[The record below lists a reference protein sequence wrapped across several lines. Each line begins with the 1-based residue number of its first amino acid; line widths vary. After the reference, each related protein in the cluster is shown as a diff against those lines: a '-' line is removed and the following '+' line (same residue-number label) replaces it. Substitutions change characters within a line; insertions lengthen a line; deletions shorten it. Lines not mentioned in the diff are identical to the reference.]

1 MADNNFFKEVFD
13 SEFSKLIA
21 TGISRQNAAAQALSS
36 ARTICSE
43 RARYHQPV
51 QLPPAH
57 LTGTANPLSDFDQ
70 RGFVGVEDTANS
82 SATNTS
88 IMSAPSSVEVPGQ
101 VQDRRKGKLAAN
113 VYSMPKKRIP
123 SLAPV
128 LSNVVPPI
136 NYDDF
141 KRLLVDCGSTGDY
154 SPVIRL
160 VGSTFSS
167 AEAMNKSFNLPDIDS
182 NSSYPTG
189 SNSSYSFSG
198 KAAVAETGKSDGKY
212 VKDEDS
218 LGHKSNTGN
227 IESDHITKT
236 SLVSLSSSIGDIAI
250 AQNVAGHSKFDRISI
265 DIDRVSDVF
274 QMLFST
280 SHEGNVPEHTYVY
293 MSICSLTHT
302 YTQSHAR
309 TGTHTH
315 THTHTHYFLPC
326 LLPYILLTSKNS
338 NLFFHDCF
346 LLVLPLHRLSFLY
359 ETSFWNLQPAHF
371 V

>member
-36 ARTICSE
+36 ARNICSE

-70 RGFVGVEDTANS
+70 RGFVGVEDAASS

-88 IMSAPSSVEVPGQ
+88 IMSASSSVEVPGQ

-167 AEAMNKSFNLPDIDS
+167 AEAMNKSFNLSDIDS
-182 NSSYPTG
+182 SSTYQTA
-189 SNSSYSFSG
+189 SNSSNSFSG
-198 KAAVAETGKSDGKY
+198 KAAAAETGKSEGKY
-212 VKDEDS
+212 VKEEDS
-218 LGHKSNTGN
+218 LGHLNNTRN
-227 IESDHITKT
+227 IESDHITKA
-236 SLVSLSSSIGDIAI
+236 SLVSLSSSTGDIAI
-250 AQNVAGHSKFDRISI
+250 AQNVPGHTKFDRISI

-280 SHEGNVPEHTYVY
+280 SHEGNLSKHTNTH
-293 MSICSLTHT
+293 IHTLTRRHT
-302 YTQSHAR
+302 HAH
-309 TGTHTH
+309 TFTHTH
-315 THTHTHYFLPC
+315 TT
-326 LLPYILLTSKNS
+326 
-338 NLFFHDCF
+338 
-346 LLVLPLHRLSFLY
+346 SFLAFFLISY
-359 ETSFWNLQPAHF
+359 SHPRTLIYFS
-371 V
+371 

>member
-13 SEFSKLIA
+13 SEFSKFIA

-36 ARTICSE
+36 ARNICSE
-43 RARYHQPV
+43 RARYNQPV

-57 LTGTANPLSDFDQ
+57 LTTGTANPLSDFDQ
-70 RGFVGVEDTANS
+70 RGFVGVEDTAS
-82 SATNTS
+82 SGATNTS
-88 IMSAPSSVEVPGQ
+88 IMSASSSVEVPGQ

-182 NSSYPTG
+182 SSTYQTA
-189 SNSSYSFSG
+189 SNSSYLFSG
-198 KAAVAETGKSDGKY
+198 KAATAETGKSEGKY
-212 VKDEDS
+212 VKDEDNLS
-218 LGHKSNTGN
+218 HLSNSRN
-227 IESDHITKT
+227 IESDHITKA

-250 AQNVAGHSKFDRISI
+250 AQNVTGHSKFDRISI

-280 SHEGNVPEHTYVY
+280 SHEGNLSKHAN
-293 MSICSLTHT
+293 THI
-302 YTQSHAR
+302 HI
-309 TGTHTH
+309 HTH
-315 THTHTHYFLPC
+315 TDTCTRRHTHISTQPQLPSPSHCFLPYHF
-326 LLPYILLTSKNS
+326 PYKLFTSKSS

-346 LLVLPLHRLSFLY
+346 FL
-359 ETSFWNLQPAHF
+359 F
-371 V
+371 

>member
-36 ARTICSE
+36 ARNICSE
-43 RARYHQPV
+43 RARYNQPV

-57 LTGTANPLSDFDQ
+57 LTTGTANPLSDFDL
-70 RGFVGVEDTANS
+70 RGFVGVEDTASS

-88 IMSAPSSVEVPGQ
+88 IMSASSSVEVPGQ

-182 NSSYPTG
+182 SSTYQTA
-189 SNSSYSFSG
+189 SNSCNFYSG

-212 VKDEDS
+212 VKDEDN
-218 LGHKSNTGN
+218 LGHLNNTRN
-227 IESDHITKT
+227 IESDHITKA

-250 AQNVAGHSKFDRISI
+250 AQNVPGHSKFDRISI

-274 QMLFST
+274 QTLFST
-280 SHEGNVPEHTYVY
+280 SHEGNFK
-293 MSICSLTHT
+293 THT
-302 YTQSHAR
+302 NTHIHTLTRRYTR
-309 TGTHTH
+309 THTV
-315 THTHTHYFLPC
+315 TVAVT
-326 LLPYILLTSKNS
+326 LLPS
-338 NLFFHDCF
+338 
-346 LLVLPLHRLSFLY
+346 LPSFSSAIHIQELK
-359 ETSFWNLQPAHF
+359 SVFS
-371 V
+371 

>member
-36 ARTICSE
+36 ARNICSE
-43 RARYHQPV
+43 RARYNQPV

-57 LTGTANPLSDFDQ
+57 LTTGTANPLSDFDQ
-70 RGFVGVEDTANS
+70 RGFVGVEDTASS

-88 IMSAPSSVEVPGQ
+88 IMSASSSVEVPGQ

-182 NSSYPTG
+182 SSTSQTA
-189 SNSSYSFSG
+189 SNSSNMFSG
-198 KAAVAETGKSDGKY
+198 KAAAAETGKSEGKY

-218 LGHKSNTGN
+218 LGHLSNTRN
-227 IESDHITKT
+227 IENDNITKA

-250 AQNVAGHSKFDRISI
+250 GQNVPGNSKFDRISI

-280 SHEGNVPEHTYVY
+280 SHEGDL
-293 MSICSLTHT
+293 STHT
-302 YTQSHAR
+302 NTHSHEDTRTHTQS
-309 TGTHTH
+309 
-315 THTHTHYFLPC
+315 
-326 LLPYILLTSKNS
+326 
-338 NLFFHDCF
+338 
-346 LLVLPLHRLSFLY
+346 
-359 ETSFWNLQPAHF
+359 Q
-371 V
+371 

>member
-43 RARYHQPV
+43 RARYNQPV
-51 QLPPAH
+51 QLPPVH
-57 LTGTANPLSDFDQ
+57 LTTGTANPLSDFDQ
-70 RGFVGVEDTANS
+70 RGFVGVEDTASS

-88 IMSAPSSVEVPGQ
+88 IMSTSSSVEVPGQ

-141 KRLLVDCGSTGDY
+141 KRLLVDCGSKGDY

-167 AEAMNKSFNLPDIDS
+167 AEAMNKSFNLPDVDSCSTYQTAS
-182 NSSYPTG
+182 NSS
-189 SNSSYSFSG
+189 NSFSG
-198 KAAVAETGKSDGKY
+198 KAAAAETGKSEAKY

-218 LGHKSNTGN
+218 LSHISNTRN
-227 IESDHITKT
+227 IENDHITKA
-236 SLVSLSSSIGDIAI
+236 SLVSLSSSVGDIAI
-250 AQNVAGHSKFDRISI
+250 AQNTGHSKFDRISI

-280 SHEGNVPEHTYVY
+280 SHEGSV
-293 MSICSLTHT
+293 SK
-302 YTQSHAR
+302 
-309 TGTHTH
+309 HTH
-315 THTHTHYFLPC
+315 TNTHAHIQSHIRRHTRAHTRSHSHSHGH
-326 LLPYILLTSKNS
+326 TT
-338 NLFFHDCF
+338 
-346 LLVLPLHRLSFLY
+346 SFLTFFLCSCSHPRTQIY
-359 ETSFWNLQPAHF
+359 YFTSVFFLFDPLNSF
-371 V
+371 VTCTKQLFGIFYLHIAP